1 MTEAQWRT
9 VAIVLAVVLVGLV
22 GVIFVTGLP
31 GGTTGSTPAPS
42 AASAAPST
50 GAASGSP
57 AVSAEPSVSPSATG
71 STAPSA
77 SASTGPSASPTAQP
91 TAAFAQITFTD
102 FRLDANADPDGK
114 ARTLTFKTDGPGTVT
129 AKLTA
134 KSPQGTA
141 RFCLRVGA
149 SAPLCR
155 NWSSGTLKGTT
166 SAKGQ
171 TTFVVTLRGV
181 GIATPTVDLALTFR
195 SRTPS
200 VTVTNARFD
209 GTASDAKGYNGLNG
223 RAKIRSGGEISV
235 RADWGGKPFDYTYAL
250 VDLAEPSAGGVFPGN
265 GTGID
270 RTDPATPTHN
280 YGFSLVNAEAGFGRT
295 RMTMIVA
302 WK

>member
-9 VAIVLAVVLVGLV
+9 VAIVLAVVLAGLV

-31 GGTTGSTPAPS
+31 GGSSGPTASPSIANASPS
-42 AASAAPST
+42 A

-57 AVSAEPSVSPSATG
+57 AGSAVPSVAPSAIG

-77 SASTGPSASPTAQP
+77 SASTGPSASPTVAP
-91 TAAFAQITFTD
+91 TAGLAQITFTD
-102 FRLDANADPDGK
+102 FRLDAAADAGGK
-114 ARTLTFKTDGPGTVT
+114 ARTFTFKTDGPGTVT

-134 KSPQGTA
+134 KSPQGTT

-149 SAPLCR
+149 STPLCR
-155 NWSSGTLKGTT
+155 NWSGGTLKGIT

-181 GIATPTVDLALTFR
+181 GIATPTVNLGLTFR
-195 SRTPS
+195 TKTPS

-209 GTASDAKGYNGLNG
+209 GTASEAKGYNGLNG
-223 RAKIRSGGEISV
+223 RAKIRSGGVISV
-235 RADWGGKPFDYTYAL
+235 RADWGGKPFDYTYSL
-250 VDLAEPSAGGVFPGN
+250 VDLVEPSAGGVFPGN
-265 GTGID
+265 STGID

-280 YGFSLVNAEAGFGRT
+280 YGFSLVNAESGFGRT
-295 RMTMIVA
+295 PMTMTVA

>member
-9 VAIVLAVVLVGLV
+9 IAIVLAVVLAVLV
-22 GVIFVTGLP
+22 GIVFVTSLP
-31 GGTTGSTPAPS
+31 SGSSGPTPSPS
-42 AASAAPST
+42 AASAAPSI
-50 GAASGSP
+50 GGASGSP
-57 AVSAEPSVSPSATG
+57 ASSEPSVAPSAVG

-77 SASTGPSASPTAQP
+77 SASTGPSASPTVPP
-91 TAAFAQITFTD
+91 TAGFAQITFTD
-102 FRLDANADPDGK
+102 FRLDANADPAGK
-114 ARTLTFKTDGPGTVT
+114 ARTFTFKTDGPGTVT

-134 KSPQGTA
+134 KSPQGTS

-166 SAKGQ
+166 SAKNQ

-195 SRTPS
+195 SKTPS

-209 GTASDAKGYNGLNG
+209 GTAGAAEGYNGLNG

-235 RADWGGKPFDYTYAL
+235 TADWGGKPFDYTYSL

-270 RTDPATPTHN
+270 RTDPATPTHS
-280 YGFSLVNAEAGFGRT
+280 YGFSLVNAETGFGRT
-295 RMTMIVA
+295 QMTMTLA